1 MVHAWGRNTAS
12 WASRCSFPPRPVA
25 KHNARYILVCLSLQY
40 SRILTNETVSASLEV
55 IRRARRSFRPREG
68 APPPGEGRSSGL
80 KQSRRG
86 QERAAQLKLLK
97 LPRDRSSP
105 RLLRPLRAQ
114 VLRLTLSALF
124 YHPLPGE
131 RREGRPLEGLKR
143 PVSGNGRS

>member
-86 QERAAQLKLLK
+86 QERAAAEITEIA
-97 LPRDRSSP
+97 PR
-105 RLLRPLRAQ
+105 Q
-114 VLRLTLSALF
+114 VVAAFVET
-124 YHPLPGE
+124 
-131 RREGRPLEGLKR
+131 
-143 PVSGNGRS
+143 GRSLRKSFACRFLPSFTTLYRANGARGAPSKG